1 MFLSST
7 CSVPCL
13 AVRPDP
19 QLLGWR
25 TFYSNPR
32 ILEQGNL
39 AQGLS
44 VGIWV
49 GCFGLYVCVFCWHHG
64 GCPSSCFM
72 SGWHSMGLV
81 PEFCAEDGKNLEAWL
96 GFL

>member
-7 CSVPCL
+7 CSLPCL
-13 AVRPDP
+13 AVSPDP
-19 QLLGWR
+19 QLLGWK
-25 TFYSNPR
+25 TSYSNPR
-32 ILEQGNL
+32 MAFR

-49 GCFGLYVCVFCWHHG
+49 GCFVLYVCVFCWHHG

-72 SGWHSMGLV
+72 SGGTQWV